1 MSDEDVGS
9 LDAGTPWENQPI
21 GTESEASIEDAI
33 LDLETEANPDDE
45 EASKDETPQP
55 RKLKV
60 KIDGQEFEVDEE
72 EAARGYQR
80 QQDYSRN
87 MQRVQAEMQQAQQMR
102 EVYQQR
108 IDQFIPEQEAK
119 LVRMQQE
126 LQVLAQED
134 PASWVVRQQE
144 FQTELMRYQQAQGER
159 QRLNDEQA
167 HQDAQM
173 RDQARAYATSAVLEA
188 IPEWKNEAVAASEKK
203 EVTKIIVEEVTRH
216 FGQNANKVL
225 QDIHDGL
232 YGPMPVI
239 WARKALQ
246 YDKLMQKVAQRKASK
261 SEQSD
266 APAPVKSVKS
276 SGGAAKDPRK
286 MSMDEYA
293 AWRMEQKRK
302 RA

>member
-1 MSDEDVGS
+1 MSDEVQVEPDVGTVE
-9 LDAGTPWENQPI
+9 GNQQ
-21 GTESEASIEDAI
+21 TETETEASIEDAI
-33 LDLETEANPDDE
+33 LDLETEANSEDE
-45 EASKDETPQP
+45 ETEEKPQP
-55 RKLKV
+55 RKFRV
-60 KIDGQEFEVDEE
+60 KGQEVDESE
-72 EAARGYQR
+72 LINGYLR
-80 QQDYSRN
+80 QSDYSRAMN
-87 MQRVQAEMQQAQQMR
+87 QAQERIRAEEASLR
-102 EVYQQR
+102 EAYQQR

-216 FGQNANKVL
+216 FGNNANKVL

-239 WARKALQ
+239 WAREAMQ
-246 YDKLMQKVAQRKASK
+246 YRKLMQKVAQRKASK
-261 SEQSD
+261 SEQSE